1 MITPDPR
8 IERLYDYTKFH
19 IGIYIVAAGAMVTI
33 AGSTEFSDFLDGLI
47 KHSVLLVGAI
57 IMMGIAGAAGGVI
70 ISSSA
75 IAATFDEIWKQ
86 PIGPWGFKVMAGR
99 RWATVEH
106 AAFWAS
112 LLLFTAA
119 ALIPA

>member
-1 MITPDPR
+1 MTVSDPR
-8 IERLYDYTKFH
+8 LERLYDYTKFH
-19 IGIYIVAAGAMVTI
+19 IGIYIVAAGTMVTI
-33 AGSTEFSDFLDGLI
+33 AGSTELSDFLDGLI
-47 KHSVLLVGAI
+47 KHAVLLFGAI
-57 IMMGIAGAAGGVI
+57 IAMGVAGAAGGVI

-75 IAATFDEIWKQ
+75 IAATFDEVWQQ
-86 PIGPWGFKVMAGR
+86 PIGPWGRKLMAGR